1 MILVK
6 DDFDGL
12 CLNKI
17 IYTSRNE
24 LILRGYMKGVNF
36 QKFVLL
42 FLVSVIVVSGCVT
55 PDSGTGVVDG
65 TQGTEDMIVIGFSLS
80 DLRIE
85 RWQRDRDIFTSK
97 AEELGA
103 SVITVSADLDA
114 DIQESQAENLILQGV
129 DALVIVA
136 HDGEKAAAIVEK
148 AHDAGIQVIAYD
160 RIIKDCDL
168 DYYISFDNVKVG
180 EYEAK
185 GVLDVVSE
193 GDFAYLG
200 GSPTDNNAFL
210 VKEGS
215 FKLLQ
220 PKIDSGD
227 INLVLEVFNDG
238 WKSEEAY
245 KQLKAYLEEN
255 GTVDAVVC
263 ANDGTAMGAIQA
275 LGEFNLSGKVPV
287 SGQDA
292 SLGACQLIAEGKQ
305 TVSVYKPLKTIA
317 EKAAEMAVAIA
328 KGETVET
335 NQNVN
340 NGKIDV
346 PSYLLDVE
354 MVIKDNLMSTVIADG
369 FHSYDDVYQNVP
381 ESERPERN

>member
-1 MILVK
+1 
-6 DDFDGL
+6 
-12 CLNKI
+12 
-17 IYTSRNE
+17 
-24 LILRGYMKGVNF
+24 MKGVIL
-36 QKFVLL
+36 QKAILL
-42 FLVSVIVVSGCVT
+42 FLVSVVFVSGCVSQ
-55 PDSGTGVVDG
+55 DSGTGTTDN
-65 TQGTEDMIVIGFSLS
+65 TQGNEDMIVIGFSLS
-80 DLRIE
+80 DLRVE
-85 RWQRDRDIFTSK
+85 RWQRDRDFFTEK

-103 SVITVSADLDA
+103 SVIAVSADLDA

-136 HDGEKAAAIVEK
+136 HDGEKAASIVEK
-148 AHDAGIQVIAYD
+148 AHEAGIQVIAYD
-160 RIIKDCDL
+160 RLIKNCDL

-200 GSPTDNNAFL
+200 GSLTDNNAFL

-215 FKLLQ
+215 FNLLQ
-220 PKIDSGD
+220 PKIDSGE
-227 INLVLEVFNDG
+227 INLVLDVFNDG

-245 KQLKAYLEEN
+245 RQLKAYLEEN

-275 LGEFNLSGKVPV
+275 LEEFNLSGIPV

-292 SLGACQLIAEGKQ
+292 SLGACQMIAEGRQ
-305 TVSVYKPLKTIA
+305 TISVYKPLMSIA

-328 KGETVET
+328 KGETAET
-335 NQNVN
+335 NQEVD
-340 NGKIDV
+340 NGEIEV
-346 PSYLLDVE
+346 PSYLLDVR
-354 MVIKDNLMSTVIADG
+354 MVTRDNLMSTVIADG
-369 FHSYDDVYQNVP
+369 FHSYEDVYQNVP